1 MSGLWLKLSRLP
13 WQHHRLLPSEL
24 NLTALAADC
33 TWKRECKCAPPL
45 MIFLFIFFNAPLKLF
60 FLLILV
66 FQNSMIPTGLSW
78 EDLLHPLYQKY
89 KNHITWGD
97 QDLLNIIF
105 HYNPGTSS
113 FFKCVC
119 VFVCIHKKCINPNCL
134 SMHMSALWNTSLQ
147 TAQTTASHH
156 QHVSKNCILFSLL
169 LKSASWIWLCK
180 HQGCG
185 WDPAAAAR
193 CRHQMLRAVSRAGI
207 IRICSEPNGVSC
219 FCILSALCSLLS
231 EYIHIFMLVHQR
243 FSDLCFSWWGNF
255 FSW

>member
-1 MSGLWLKLSRLP
+1 MGCNFLFAFWRAVSLSSSDRQSAMSGLWLKLSRLP

-24 NLTALAADC
+24 NLTALILAADC

-119 VFVCIHKKCINPNCL
+119 VFVCLHKKCINC
-134 SMHMSALWNTSLQ
+134 T
-147 TAQTTASHH
+147 
-156 QHVSKNCILFSLL
+156 
-169 LKSASWIWLCK
+169 
-180 HQGCG
+180 
-185 WDPAAAAR
+185 
-193 CRHQMLRAVSRAGI
+193 MLRYV
-207 IRICSEPNGVSC
+207 
-219 FCILSALCSLLS
+219 
-231 EYIHIFMLVHQR
+231 
-243 FSDLCFSWWGNF
+243 
-255 FSW
+255 